1 MLKKFY
7 DISLTLNRVK
17 FRTDYELKLN
27 QFKRQKYQ
35 LFSLVWAKLAQG
47 LNFTVQLFSSKF
59 GKMFEFS

>member
-17 FRTDYELKLN
+17 FHTDYELKLN

-35 LFSLVWAKLAQG
+35 LFSLFG
-47 LNFTVQLFSSKF
+47 LNWLRV
-59 GKMFEFS
+59 